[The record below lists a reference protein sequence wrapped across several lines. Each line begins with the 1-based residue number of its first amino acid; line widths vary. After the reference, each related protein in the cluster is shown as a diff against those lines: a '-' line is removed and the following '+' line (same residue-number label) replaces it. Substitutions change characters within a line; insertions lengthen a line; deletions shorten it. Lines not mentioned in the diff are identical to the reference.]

1 MKKLFISL
9 SFILCAIISHAQ
21 TIGNTIDTVR
31 LINDTAITG
40 QTRVHG
46 VTHQIEGFI
55 IDTALGLI
63 KRAAASIGTSPTLQS
78 VTDNGNSTTDDVII
92 NSTSKGFKTVNG
104 STSTYMLGSNISTYT
119 GATRNTFLGIFGG
132 IPELIL
138 KDHLSL
144 WTGIIQSGPL
154 TANRT
159 ILMPD
164 ETTANG
170 IGIPSTVLLHTSK
183 NPLVIGVA
191 SSDSAVLSGGNL
203 HLTDALGSTVDLND
217 DNGLSMQDGSGNVT
231 KLINTE
237 FTSSYPPV
245 ASYVHAVDITPEL
258 IGLVREGLM
267 HRYGFEFRANV
278 DAVSG
283 LYQINVPLFRS
294 SPLAL
299 AGDGIA
305 PAVTVGA
312 AAGSGATCSVVSGD
326 DNSFVLS
333 LTTGTSP
340 LGASGILVSVVFNT
354 PYPSNVRIIPAPSSS
369 NAAALSGTTNP
380 WVDNISATASGFHF
394 LAGTSALSAST
405 TYKWTMIV
413 MK

>member
-1 MKKLFISL
+1 MKKLIISL
-9 SFILCAIISHAQ
+9 SFILCAIISRAQ
-21 TIGNTIDTVR
+21 TIGNTVDTIR

-63 KRAAASIGTSPTLQS
+63 KRAAASIGTSPTLQI
-78 VTDNGNSTTDDVII
+78 VTDNGNATTDDVII
-92 NSTSKGFKTVNG
+92 NSTSKGFKAVNG
-104 STSTYMLGSNISTYT
+104 LTSTYLTGFNITTFS
-119 GATRNTFLGIFGG
+119 GATRQSFLGIFGG
-132 IPELIL
+132 VPELIL
-138 KDHLSL
+138 KDHTTS

-159 ILMPD
+159 ILIPD
-164 ETTANG
+164 ELTATGVG
-170 IGIPSTVLLHTSK
+170 IASTILLHTSK
-183 NPLVIGVA
+183 SPLVIGVA
-191 SSDSAVLSGGNL
+191 AADSAVLSGGNL
-203 HLTDALGSTVDLND
+203 HLTDATGSTVDLND
-217 DNGLSMQDGSGNVT
+217 ENGLLLQDGSGNVT
-231 KLINTE
+231 RLINTE
-237 FTSSYPPV
+237 FKSSYPP
-245 ASYVHAVDITPEL
+245 ASSYAHVVDLTPEQ
-258 IGLVREGLM
+258 IGLFRDGLT
-267 HRYGFEFRANV
+267 HRYGFKFTADV

-283 LYQINVPLFRS
+283 LYTIDVPLFRS

-305 PAVTVGA
+305 PAVTPGA

-340 LGASGILVSVVFNT
+340 LGSSGILVSVAFNT
-354 PYPSNVRIIPAPSSS
+354 TYPSNVRIIAAPTSS
-369 NAAALSGTTNP
+369 NAATLSGTTAP

-405 TYKWTMIV
+405 TYKWTMIIQ
-413 MK
+413 K